1 MTNDTITAQG
11 AAAQG
16 SEAGRSAQAGTGP
29 QATSRVPR
37 RRARRLPSP
46 GRMLAWLYLI
56 VILVIT
62 IFPFYWMLRTALS
75 NNHALTTH
83 PTSLLPVDFTFGP
96 FLRALGLASV
106 EDARAEGGSGA
117 ALDLGIYLR
126 NSVLYAGIATFCQ
139 VFFAALAAYSFSRLQ
154 WKGRDIVFGVL
165 FTALMLPAILTLLP
179 NFVLIKDL
187 GLMNSF
193 AGLILPGAF
202 FSAFNIFFL
211 RQFFLG
217 LNREIEEA
225 AVIDGASKIRILFQ
239 VVMPT
244 ASGPIV
250 TLTILGFI
258 NYWNDYFWPL
268 LIAGD
273 RNVQPLTLALAVFKQ
288 SSPQVAPDWAGLMAA
303 SLLAALPM
311 LLLFMVFGKRIVN
324 SLGFTG
330 IR

>member
-1 MTNDTITAQG
+1 MTTELSTAPRETSAG
-11 AAAQG
+11 APADAP
-16 SEAGRSAQAGTGP
+16 SRTPLRRS
-29 QATSRVPR
+29 
-37 RRARRLPSP
+37 RRLPSP
-46 GRMLAWLYLI
+46 GRMLAWLYLVI
-56 VILVIT
+56 ILVIT

-83 PTSLLPVDFTFGP
+83 PTSLLPVDFTLGP
-96 FLRALGLASV
+96 FMRALGLSSV

-126 NSVLYAGIATFCQ
+126 NSVVYAGIATFCQ

-154 WKGRDIVFGVL
+154 WKGRDLVFGIL

-225 AVIDGASKIRILFQ
+225 AVIDGAGKMRILFQ

-258 NYWNDYFWPL
+258 TYWNDYFWPL

-311 LLLFMVFGKRIVN
+311 LVLFMVFGKRIVN